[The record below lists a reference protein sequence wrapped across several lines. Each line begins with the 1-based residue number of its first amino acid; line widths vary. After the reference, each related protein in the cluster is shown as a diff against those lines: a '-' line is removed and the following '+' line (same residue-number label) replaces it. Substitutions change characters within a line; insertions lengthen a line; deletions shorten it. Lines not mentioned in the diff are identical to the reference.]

1 MRKGGKVGRVID
13 RPQNSAR
20 STRNSFVLI
29 NATVAHIFYTMF
41 SVRHKSFLLSG
52 AAFLFLSFVL
62 GQTII
67 SQHMLNNRKEFFGM
81 PVSSLSYFL
90 VSHRVPRTLWR
101 RNRFTLKR
109 IFEMVISAGNSQRNT
124 VPSLNNYYYYS
135 TTVARH
141 TCVQKIEEFFIVPAD
156 WWP

>member
-81 PVSSLSYFL
+81 PVSSLSYFFRE
-90 VSHRVPRTLWR
+90 SSCATHS
-101 RNRFTLKR
+101 LKKKPVYLEKDFSR
-109 IFEMVISAGNSQRNT
+109 WLSQQGT
-124 VPSLNNYYYYS
+124 HKEIQCL
-135 TTVARH
+135 H
-141 TCVQKIEEFFIVPAD
+141 
-156 WWP
+156 